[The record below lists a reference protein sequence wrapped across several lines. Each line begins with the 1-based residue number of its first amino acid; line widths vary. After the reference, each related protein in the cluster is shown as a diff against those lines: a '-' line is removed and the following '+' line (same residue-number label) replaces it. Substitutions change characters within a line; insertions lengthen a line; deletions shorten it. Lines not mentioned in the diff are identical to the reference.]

1 MRPCYSDIALTASNA
16 RASFST
22 FRLIGAA
29 LFTNHTTR
37 THTYFYDAILNTF
50 FILSAGV
57 KEIFYK
63 PKDYVNEISNTIPL
77 TDCYFC
83 LKELQNWIKNR
94 LFWFFSFPPDE
105 INLVLFPFYSEGWI
119 LNLVFHLK
127 IVNNFVNNFLLIIL
141 KVINNQ
147 ITNWNWKL
155 WIETFL
161 LKQRDV
167 RFKCD
172 LSDDQSS
179 LRRFFLLSPQVRICW
194 GVLPAGSYLL
204 GVCGK
209 KGLL

>member
-105 INLVLFPFYSEGWI
+105 I
-119 LNLVFHLK
+119 
-127 IVNNFVNNFLLIIL
+127 
-141 KVINNQ
+141 
-147 ITNWNWKL
+147 T
-155 WIETFL
+155 
-161 LKQRDV
+161 
-167 RFKCD
+167 FKCD

-209 KGLL
+209 KGSFITYNQLG

>member
-1 MRPCYSDIALTASNA
+1 MVPLISVKRADPGARFCPQQSLAGLTVTTHCVQCSGARFCPQQSLNDSLQLLTACNA
-16 RASFST
+16 PSKEKRIQEPWFSFPHLFVS
-22 FRLIGAA
+22 RLKTSVVKSGG
-29 LFTNHTTR
+29 NQKGEGG
-37 THTYFYDAILNTF
+37 
-50 FILSAGV
+50 LSGR
-57 KEIFYK
+57 FYK

-127 IVNNFVNNFLLIIL
+127 IVNNFVNNFLSIIL

-155 WIETFL
+155 WIETFFL
-161 LKQRDV
+161 NNGMW
-167 RFKCD
+167 D
-172 LSDDQSS
+172 LS
-179 LRRFFLLSPQVRICW
+179 VI
-194 GVLPAGSYLL
+194 
-204 GVCGK
+204 
-209 KGLL
+209 